1 MSQHPHQPICIL
13 FVCLGNIC
21 RSPLAA
27 GVFRKLVDVAGLSEH
42 FEIDSAGTGPWHVG
56 EPADRRMQR
65 TAQRHG
71 VDLSGH
77 VARQLGRED
86 LGRYDHIL
94 VMDREN
100 LEEVLRLD
108 RAGHFRHKVQLFR
121 AFDPDPGDGEVPDP
135 YYGGER
141 GFETVYQIVER
152 TARHLLEHLLITYK
166 LTKTAH
172 LADNAAP
179 SVRASAEDRLG

>member
-1 MSQHPHQPICIL
+1 MPQTNHQPIRVL

-21 RSPLAA
+21 RSPLAE
-27 GVFRKLVDVAGLSEH
+27 GVFRKLVDEAGLSAH

-65 TAQRHG
+65 TARRYG
-71 VDLSGH
+71 VDLSKH
-77 VARQLGRED
+77 VARQLSEKD
-86 LGRYDHIL
+86 LAYYDYIF

-100 LEEVLRLD
+100 LEDVLHLD
-108 RAGHFRHKVQLFR
+108 HEGRFRDKVQLFR
-121 AFDPDPGDGEVPDP
+121 SFDPEPGNGEVPDP

-152 TARHLLEHLLITYK
+152 TARRLLQHLLA
-166 LTKTAH
+166 AH
-172 LADNAAP
+172 GLKETVGL
-179 SVRASAEDRLG
+179 SR